1 MSMSVTLD
9 IDLLRNFVAVAHA
22 GVMCRA
28 ADQVGRTQG
37 ALSQQIK
44 KLESAI
50 QQPLMIR
57 SGRGVSLTVHG
68 ERFLAHAQR
77 VLRAHDHVVAQML
90 GGSLS
95 GDLRFGCPDDYAQVF
110 LPRLLRS
117 FAQQHPQ
124 VRIEVVCAPSPRLV
138 ERLKDHALDTAII
151 ALPDSP
157 QQRDQ
162 FLRRERF
169 VWVGAKGGDAFERD
183 PLQLAV
189 SSPDCL
195 DHQAATSSL
204 ERAGRAYRIAY
215 ASESAAGLIAVVRSG
230 LAITL
235 LTPTAVPPDL
245 QVLPSSTGLPKLPM
259 VGITIK
265 MSSRS
270 SSELLSHF
278 ESHVRSVLPT
288 L

>member
-1 MSMSVTLD
+1 MSVTLD
-9 IDLLRNFVAVAHA
+9 IDLLRNFIAVAHA
-22 GVMCRA
+22 GAISRA
-28 ADQVGRTQG
+28 AEQVGRTQG
-37 ALSQQIK
+37 ALSQQLQ

-50 QQPLMIR
+50 QRPLMVR
-57 SGRGVSLTVHG
+57 TRRGIALTVQG

-77 VLRAHDHVVAQML
+77 VLRAHDATVAEML
-90 GGSLS
+90 GASLS
-95 GDLRFGCPDDYAQVF
+95 GELRFGCPDDYAQVF
-110 LPRLLRS
+110 LPRLIRS

-124 VRIEVVCAPSPRLV
+124 VAIEVVCAPTPRLL
-138 ERLKDHALDTAII
+138 ERLKDHVLDTAII

-157 QQRDQ
+157 PRDQ

-169 VWVGAKGGDAFERD
+169 VWIGAKGGDAFERD

-204 ERAGRAYRIAY
+204 ERAGRSYRIAY
-215 ASESAAGLIAVVRSG
+215 ASESTAGLIAVVRSG

-235 LTPTAVPPDL
+235 MTPTAVPPDL
-245 QVLPSSTGLPKLPM
+245 QVLPSSTGLPKLPT

-265 MSSRS
+265 TGSRS

-278 ESHVRSVLPT
+278 ESHVRLVLPT

>member
-1 MSMSVTLD
+1 MIFDV
-9 IDLLRNFVAVAHA
+9 DLLRNFVAVAHA
-22 GVMCRA
+22 GVICRA

-37 ALSQQIK
+37 ALSQQMK
-44 KLESAI
+44 KLESTI
-50 QQPLMIR
+50 QQPLIIR
-57 SGRGVSLTVHG
+57 TGRGVSLTVHG

-77 VLRAHDHVVAQML
+77 VLRAHDEAVAEML
-90 GGSLS
+90 GVSLS

-117 FAQQHPQ
+117 FAHQHPQ

-138 ERLKDHALDTAII
+138 ERLKDHVLDIAII
-151 ALPDSP
+151 ALPDCP
-157 QQRDQ
+157 QRDQ

-169 VWVGAKGGDAFERD
+169 VWIGAKGGDAFERD

-204 ERAGRAYRIAY
+204 ERAGRSYRIAY
-215 ASESAAGLIAVVRSG
+215 ASESAAGLMAVVRSG

-245 QVLPSSTGLPKLPM
+245 QVLPTSTGLPKLPA

-265 MSSRS
+265 MGSRN

>member
-1 MSMSVTLD
+1 VRTKLD
-9 IDLLRNFVAVAHA
+9 IDLLRNFVAVAHT
-22 GVMCRA
+22 GVMSRA

-37 ALSQQIK
+37 ALSQQLK
-44 KLESAI
+44 RLESAI
-50 QQPLMIR
+50 QQPLMMR
-57 SGRGVSLTVHG
+57 TGRGLSLTVHG
-68 ERFLAHAQR
+68 ERFLVHAQR
-77 VLRAHDHVVAQML
+77 ILYAHDETVAEML
-90 GGSLS
+90 GTALS
-95 GDLRFGCPDDYAQVF
+95 GDLRFGCPDDYARVF
-110 LPRLLRS
+110 LPLLLRS
-117 FAQQHPQ
+117 FAQQHPK
-124 VRIEVVCAPSPRLV
+124 VVIEVVCAPTPRLL
-138 ERLKDHALDTAII
+138 ERLKDHVLDAAII

-157 QQRDQ
+157 QRDQ

-169 VWVGAKGGDAFERD
+169 VWIGAKGGDAFERD

-204 ERAGRAYRIAY
+204 ERAGRSYRIAY

-245 QVLPSSTGLPKLPM
+245 QVLPPSTGLPKLPM
-259 VGITIK
+259 VGITLK

-270 SSELLSHF
+270 KSELLSHF
-278 ESHVRSVLPT
+278 ETHVRSVLPN